1 MIILN
6 HITYWA
12 AAVAGWS
19 AFILLYMCKEMEAV
33 PMDLYASDVCLSVL
47 GIEARLPFFK

>member
-1 MIILN
+1 MLILN

-12 AAVAGWS
+12 AAVVGWPT
-19 AFILLYMCKEMEAV
+19 FIQLYVCKEMETM

-47 GIEARLPFFK
+47 GIGAGLSFF